1 MTPERGTPPTH
12 DLATDG
18 WLAAAFLGG
27 DEGAFRALYRRHT
40 PRLRNVVRRLVGEAS
55 GDADDVVQESWIR
68 AAGGLRSFRW
78 ESSFSTWLIGIG
90 VRVASGVLR
99 RRARWDTV
107 ELVGSLESRSPLL
120 PGPDIDLERAIALL
134 PERLRAV
141 LVLHDVEGF
150 THAEIGEHLGFPTG
164 TSKAHLSRA
173 RHEIRRTLRQLPEQ
187 VNEIRR

>member
-1 MTPERGTPPTH
+1 MTPERGAPPTH
-12 DLATDG
+12 DLDTDRRLAT
-18 WLAAAFLGG
+18 AFLAG

-40 PRLRNVVRRLVGEAS
+40 PRLRNVVRRLVGDAS
-55 GDADDVVQESWIR
+55 GDADDVVQESWVR
-68 AAGGLRSFRW
+68 AAGGLRVFRW

-99 RRARWDTV
+99 RRARWHTV
-107 ELVGSLESRSPLL
+107 ELAGSLQSCSPML
-120 PGPDIDLERAIALL
+120 PEADIDLERAITLL

-150 THAEIGEHLGFPTG
+150 THVEIGEQLGFPTG
-164 TSKAHLSRA
+164 SSKAYLSRA

-187 VNEIRR
+187 VNEIR